1 MSLIEIFPIYDILM
15 KKTSI
20 YILSILVITVLA
32 LSVILP
38 SHRILKIG
46 VEAFMEGFNMG
57 SSGEDLPENLAPVKI
72 DFTPSTSTMIQPT
85 DSIEF
90 ADGRRLPFV
99 IDNVIV
105 MAPTDSVP
113 QWTRIVTFLILPFQ
127 FILLFI
133 ILWKLIRF
141 ILNVS
146 KEKIFVIRN
155 VNYLR
160 QISVCLLAIALLQIF
175 TGLIEDYT
183 FKQFHFTWPGY
194 DLGAYWQFPWGN
206 LLFGVI
212 GLLFAQVWAYGLQ
225 IKQDQ
230 ELTI

>member
-1 MSLIEIFPIYDILM
+1 M

-20 YILSILVITVLA
+20 YILSILVIAVLA
-32 LSVILP
+32 FSVVLP
-38 SHRILKIG
+38 AHKVLKVG
-46 VEAFMEGFNMG
+46 VQAFMEGFEKG
-57 SSGEDLPENLAPVKI
+57 RSGEEIPESLAPVQI
-72 DFTPSTSTMIQPT
+72 DFTPSVSTMIQPS

-99 IDNVIV
+99 INNVVV
-105 MAPTDSVP
+105 MAPTNSVP
-113 QWTRIVTFLILPFQ
+113 QWTRAIVLIIVPLQ
-127 FILLFI
+127 IILLII
-133 ILWKLIRF
+133 ILYKLLRF

-146 KEKIFVIRN
+146 KENIFVIRN

-160 QISVCLLAIALLQIF
+160 QISVCLLAIAASQIV
-175 TGLIEDYT
+175 TGLLEDYI
-183 FKQFHFTWPGY
+183 FKQYQFSWPGY
-194 DLGAYWQFPWGN
+194 DLGAYWQFPWSN
-206 LLFGVI
+206 ILLGVI